1 MQWINTPQTLMDIK
15 KGKESGVNSF
25 IIEFSPDRY
34 PPIQEG
40 LFYLKKWQSIEQ
52 LTIKWLCLGHDIVLL
67 FSSKDNIRFA
77 DVEME
82 RKFKNLVG
90 GNVTYNPK
98 DKYTQLSMAGIRLF
112 ELPKDTLES
121 CKVISRALQQQKVK
135 IAVVIERAEILLSNA
150 SFDPGLIDSVK
161 SWITDTGCH
170 TIVLLTDNKDNIYH
184 DIRRMNPPLMMQ
196 FQWKPPT
203 REDFLWLFT
212 SLKIVKPYLFKDSL
226 AKLASA
232 SEGIHYAQLET
243 LLNKL
248 EETKGALTEA
258 MLKDISEESRKQ
270 TLSNNAGSCFVVEK
284 PGVTFDQVIGL
295 DSVIERIRTNFIYPD
310 KYPELFKNRRLKR
323 KQGLLLHGP
332 PGNGKTLLG
341 KAAATE
347 LNAVFLNVTVG
358 MIKNKFVGVAEN
370 TIRDLFILAR
380 RYNHCVVFLDEV
392 DAIIPR
398 RDGDDN
404 GHMNGPVAQFLAEM
418 DGLATHKQG
427 FLLVI
432 GATNRPQNI
441 DIAALRPGRFD
452 YKILV
457 PLPNK
462 EARKKMFYLYLNGGL
477 IDNIDYAALAESTEG
492 YSGAD
497 ISHIC
502 EQTESRLFGMDIKK
516 GRSQLVTTNL
526 LMQTIHSTAPSVS
539 REEMEWFKQFE
550 CKG

>member
-1 MQWINTPQTLMDIK
+1 MKMTNTPQTLLDIN
-15 KGKESGVNSF
+15 KGKESGINSF
-25 IIEFSPDRY
+25 MVEYSPDKN
-34 PPIQEG
+34 PPLEG
-40 LFYLKKWQSIEQ
+40 LFYLKKWYSTELLIV
-52 LTIKWLCLGHDIVLL
+52 KWLCLRHDIVLQ
-67 FSSKDNIRFA
+67 FSSKDNIKFA

-90 GNVTYNPK
+90 GTVTYNPN
-98 DKYTQLSMAGIRLF
+98 DKYSRLSGMRLF

-121 CKVISRALQQQKVK
+121 CNVISRALQQQKVK
-135 IAVVIERAEILLSNA
+135 IAVVIERAEVLLSNS
-150 SFDPGLIDSVK
+150 SFDPRLIDSVK
-161 SWITDTGCH
+161 SWITEPGCH

-184 DIRRMNPPLMMQ
+184 DIRRMNPPLMMH

-203 REDFLWLFT
+203 REDFLRLFIC
-212 SLKIVKPYLFKDSL
+212 LKIVRPYLFKESDP

-232 SEGIHYAQLET
+232 CEGIHYAQLEA

-248 EETKGALTEA
+248 EETKEALTEA

-270 TLSNNAGSCFVVEK
+270 TLSNSAGSCYVVEK
-284 PGVTFDQVIGL
+284 PGITFDQVIGL
-295 DSVIERIRTNFIYPD
+295 DSVIEEIRTNFIYPD
-310 KYPELFKNRRLKR
+310 KYPELFKNYRLKR
-323 KQGLLLHGP
+323 NQAFLLHGP

-347 LNAVFLNVTVG
+347 LNAVFLNVTVA
-358 MIKNKFVGVAEN
+358 MIKKSKFVSVAEN
-370 TIRDLFILAR
+370 TMRDLFMLTR
-380 RYNHCVVFLDEV
+380 RYSHCVLFFDEI

-404 GHMNGPVAQFLAEM
+404 GHMNGTVAQFLAEM
-418 DGLATHKQG
+418 DGLVTHKG

-441 DIAALRPGRFD
+441 DSAALRPGRFD

-477 IDNIDYAALAESTEG
+477 IDNINYLALAENTEG

-502 EQTESRLFGMDIKK
+502 EQTGRKAFRIAADK
-516 GRSQLVTTNL
+516 GQSQMVTTDL
-526 LMQTIHSTAPSVS
+526 LMQTIQASTPSVS
-539 REEMEWFKQFE
+539 REEMEWFREFE
-550 CKG
+550 RRG